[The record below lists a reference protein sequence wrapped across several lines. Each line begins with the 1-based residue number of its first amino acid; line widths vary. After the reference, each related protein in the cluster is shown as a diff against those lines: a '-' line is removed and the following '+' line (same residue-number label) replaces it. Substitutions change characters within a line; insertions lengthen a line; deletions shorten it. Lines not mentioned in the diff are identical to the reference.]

1 MRFDNIVLNA
11 TWALCWVAFI
21 ALAGCKSGD
30 SIQATGNEDQAKLA
44 VQLMLDAWKSGKQ
57 LTEFAALHPE
67 LVVADED
74 WQSGSVLAGYK
85 LLEPAV
91 LSGSHW
97 RQKTEL
103 QLKGKGK
110 SKPAVAIY
118 DVTLGKKTVIL
129 RSDFQY

>member
-1 MRFDNIVLNA
+1 MSS
-11 TWALCWVAFI
+11 TWGFCWLAFA
-21 ALAGCKSGD
+21 ALAGCKSGGT
-30 SIQATGNEDQAKLA
+30 IQAAGDQDQAKQA
-44 VQLMLDAWKSGKQ
+44 VQMVLDAWKSGTK
-57 LTEFAALHPE
+57 LTEFSASHPE

-74 WQSGSVLAGYK
+74 WQGGGTLANYK
-85 LLEPAV
+85 LIEPAV

-110 SKPAVAIY
+110 SKPAIAIY
-118 DVTLGKKTVIL
+118 DVTLGEKTVIL